1 MKLIMLEQLQ
11 SILKQIIQIYID
23 SQDLINVI
31 PSLANIYDEPF
42 GDSSQIPTYLI
53 SKFAKQD
60 VTVALSGDG
69 GDELFVDITDKITD
83 QYWKKLQ
90 KIPLPI
96 RKLISFGI
104 LKVNPSNIEKFY
116 SFLIATNHIKF
127 KR

>member
-1 MKLIMLEQLQ
+1 M
-11 SILKQIIQIYID
+11 
-23 SQDLINVI
+23 INVI

-69 GDELFVDITDKITD
+69 GDELFCGYNRYKITD

-104 LKVNPSNIEKFY
+104 LKVKPSNIEKILF
-116 SFLIATNHIKF
+116 FF
-127 KR
+127 